1 MKNRKQF
8 FIFLITLLH
17 FYCTAQP
24 KTNIYFFPGQG
35 SDKRI
40 FDSLTID
47 SSYNKIFIEY
57 SLPAKN
63 TTLKE
68 FAIQLSS
75 QIDTTAGYILI
86 GVSLGGMICTE
97 LNDIMNPKKVI
108 IISSAKNRSELPV
121 RYKFQRVIPI
131 YELFPPRMLKG
142 GAKMMQ
148 PIVEPDRKKNKAT
161 FKNMLNNKN
170 PKYIKRTIKMIVKWD
185 KQSNLKNTYHIHGTK
200 DHTLP
205 IRKIKEANVV
215 INKGSHM
222 MTLTKAKEI
231 SEAINSILQE
241 TD

>member
-1 MKNRKQF
+1 MMKITKNI
-8 FIFLITLLH
+8 FIFLSIIL
-17 FYCTAQP
+17 YSNSIAQTR
-24 KTNIYFFPGQG
+24 TNIYFFPGQG

-40 FDSLTID
+40 FDSIQVD
-47 SSYNKIFIEY
+47 SSYNKVFVEY
-57 SLPAKN
+57 PVPAKN

-75 QIDTTAGYILI
+75 QIDTSINYVLI

-97 LNDIMNPKKVI
+97 LNDFMNPKKVI
-108 IISSAKNRSELPV
+108 IISSAKNRSELPI

-148 PIVEPDRKKNKAT
+148 PILEPDRKKNKAT
-161 FKNMLNNKN
+161 FKSMLNNKN

-185 KQSNLKNTYHIHGTK
+185 KQTNIKKNYHIHGTK

-205 IRKIKEANVV
+205 IRKIKDIDV
-215 INKGSHM
+215 IIKKGSHM
-222 MTLTKAKEI
+222 MALTRPVDINKAITELLKKE
-231 SEAINSILQE
+231 
-241 TD
+241 

>member
-1 MKNRKQF
+1 MQNRKQF

-17 FYCTAQP
+17 FYCPAQP

-47 SSYNKIFIEY
+47 SFYNKIFIEY
-57 SLPAKN
+57 PLPAKN

-68 FAIQLSS
+68 FAIQVSS
-75 QIDTTAGYILI
+75 QIDTTADYILI

-108 IISSAKNRSELPV
+108 IISSAKNRSELPI

-161 FKNMLNNKN
+161 FKSMLNNKN

-185 KQSNLKNTYHIHGTK
+185 KQSNLKKNYHIHGTK

-205 IRKIKEANVV
+205 LRKIIDADVV
-215 INKGSHM
+215 IKKGSHM
-222 MTLTKAKEI
+222 MTLTKSKEL
-231 SEAINSILQE
+231 SVAINELLKK
-241 TD
+241 D

>member
-1 MKNRKQF
+1 MKITKDI
-8 FIFLITLLH
+8 FIFLSILLYSNS
-17 FYCTAQP
+17 FAQT

-40 FDSLTID
+40 FDSIQVD
-47 SSYNKIFIEY
+47 NSYNKVFIEY
-57 SLPAKN
+57 PVPAKN

-75 QIDTTAGYILI
+75 QIDTSINYVLI

-97 LNDIMNPKKVI
+97 LNDFMNPKKVI
-108 IISSAKNRSELPV
+108 IISSAKNRSELPI

-148 PIVEPDRKKNKAT
+148 PIVEPDRKKNNAT
-161 FKNMLNNKN
+161 FKSMLNNKN

-185 KQSNLKNTYHIHGTK
+185 KQTNIKKNYHIHGTK

-205 IRKIKEANVV
+205 IRKIKDIDV
-215 INKGSHM
+215 IIKKGSHM
-222 MTLTKAKEI
+222 MTLTRPVDINKAITELLKKE
-231 SEAINSILQE
+231 
-241 TD
+241 

>member
-1 MKNRKQF
+1 MKITKDI
-8 FIFLITLLH
+8 FIFLSILLYSNS
-17 FYCTAQP
+17 FAQT

-40 FDSLTID
+40 FDSIQVD
-47 SSYNKIFIEY
+47 SSYNKVFIEY
-57 SLPAKN
+57 PVPAKN

-75 QIDTTAGYILI
+75 QIDTSINYVLI

-97 LNDIMNPKKVI
+97 LNDFMNPKKVI
-108 IISSAKNRSELPV
+108 IISSAKNRSELPI

-161 FKNMLNNKN
+161 FKSMLNNKN

-185 KQSNLKNTYHIHGTK
+185 KQTNIKKNYHIHGTK

-205 IRKIKEANVV
+205 IRKIKDIDV
-215 INKGSHM
+215 IIKKGSHM
-222 MTLTKAKEI
+222 MALTRPADINKAITELLKKE
-231 SEAINSILQE
+231 
-241 TD
+241 